1 VTSSVTVRHVLPCG
15 LRAPTAVLAVLGM
28 LTLIAVGAL
37 VAGGTVA
44 GPADGWI
51 PLAAGAWHTTALVID
66 FGGEPVGAALLV
78 AALAAAGL
86 ASGHRRAAV
95 LAVAGP
101 GAAVATTT
109 LLKPLAGRTIYGPEN
124 LSYPSG
130 HTAAATA
137 MAIVLALLLA
147 DRLSM
152 RRAQAMTLLVALAV
166 TAAAAMAWSQVALG
180 AHYETDTVG
189 GFAAAV
195 AVVPATAWLVDRL
208 ADRRTE

>member
-1 VTSSVTVRHVLPCG
+1 MTSSVAMQRVLPCG
-15 LRAPTAVLAVLGM
+15 LRTPTAVLAVVGL
-28 LTLIAVGAL
+28 LTLLAVGAL

-51 PLAAGAWHTTALVID
+51 PLAEGAWHRTALVID
-66 FGGEPVGAALLV
+66 FGGEPVGATVLVGALVLV
-78 AALAAAGL
+78 CL

-95 LAVAGP
+95 LALAGP
-101 GAAVATTT
+101 AAAVATTT
-109 LLKPLAGRTIYGPEN
+109 LLKPLAGRTIHGPDN

-130 HTAAATA
+130 HTAVATA
-137 MAIVLALLLA
+137 LAIVLALLLA

-152 RRAQAMTLLVALAV
+152 RPRAAMTLLVLLAAV
-166 TAAAAMAWSQVALG
+166 AAALMAWSQVTLG

-208 ADRRTE
+208 ADR

>member
-1 VTSSVTVRHVLPCG
+1 MTSSVTVRRVLPCG
-15 LRAPTAVLAVLGM
+15 LRTPTAVLAVFGLV
-28 LTLIAVGAL
+28 TLIVLGAL
-37 VAGGTVA
+37 VAGGTEA
-44 GPADGWI
+44 GPADGWV
-51 PLAAGAWHTTALVID
+51 PLAEGGWHQLALVID
-66 FGGEPVGAALLV
+66 FGGEPVGATVLV
-78 AALAAAGL
+78 AALAVAGL
-86 ASGHRRAAV
+86 ATGHRRAAV

-137 MAIVLALLLA
+137 MAIVLALLLV

-152 RRAQAMTLLVALAV
+152 RRGTAMTLLLVLAV
-166 TAAAAMAWSQVALG
+166 VAAAAMAWSQVALG

-208 ADRRTE
+208 APSQ